1 MSEQIAADYVAVE
14 VAGKA
19 TGIPARTLRHW
30 IGTGKLS
37 AIAGKR
43 GKLVSLGEI
52 ARIAELVGKPVG
64 NANTPDGNPATFAEE
79 VAGNVAERLADTALV
94 TDAARQQ
101 LGAIRDEW
109 LAPLVAQLTEQAEK
123 IGRLEQ
129 ERDELRR
136 RAEVAEAALATVE
149 AAKVAPAAPQP
160 RSVEEPPPAPV
171 ATPIAPAPAG
181 GFWRRVRRAL
191 VGE

>member
-1 MSEQIAADYVAVE
+1 MSDEAADHVAIE
-14 VAGKA
+14 VAGNA

-30 IGTGKLS
+30 VASGKLS

-43 GKLVSLGEI
+43 GKLVRLREVE
-52 ARIAELVGKPVG
+52 RIAALVGKPVG
-64 NANTPDGNPATFAEE
+64 NADVPAGNPATFADE

-101 LGAIRDEW
+101 LASIRDEW
-109 LAPLVAQLTEQAEK
+109 LAPLVAQITEQAEA

-136 RAEVAEAALATVE
+136 RAEAAEAERDALRRQA
-149 AAKVAPAAPQP
+149 APA
-160 RSVEEPPPAPV
+160 PPHEATTITTPADTPAP
-171 ATPIAPAPAG
+171 PAPAG
-181 GFWRRVRRAL
+181 GFWGRVRR
-191 VGE
+191 VFGGE